1 MRTAFGAAAACL
13 IFAFGLRHVLAGGV
27 PGGIDDNFYT
37 PADVEVFSVLV
48 SQMQYAAWWGV
59 VLAAAAAA
67 LVRGRERGAVRHID
81 RRHPAGRA
89 AYSAGLLAPLWLLA
103 AAVAAYRIRP
113 ADAARGRHR

>member
-1 MRTAFGAAAACL
+1 M
-13 IFAFGLRHVLAGGV
+13 

-48 SQMQYAAWWGV
+48 SQTQYAAWWGV
-59 VLAAAAAA
+59 M
-67 LVRGRERGAVRHID
+67 
-81 RRHPAGRA
+81 
-89 AYSAGLLAPLWLLA
+89 LA